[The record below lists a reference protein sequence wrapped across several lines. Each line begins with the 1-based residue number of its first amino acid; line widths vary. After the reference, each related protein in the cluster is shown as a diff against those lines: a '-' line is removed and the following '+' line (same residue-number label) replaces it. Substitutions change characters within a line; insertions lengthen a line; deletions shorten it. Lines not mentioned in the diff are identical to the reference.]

1 MPRAIWSGAISFGL
15 VTIPVRLYPAV
26 KRRNVRFHQVD
37 RETGARIRQKR
48 VSDLDSTE
56 VPWDRIV
63 KGYEL
68 PGGRVVT
75 VTDDELASLDPA
87 ATRTIDIEEF
97 VDGADIDPIYYDSAY
112 HVVPDPSTAKPYKLL
127 TTAMERA
134 GKVAI
139 AHFVMRTKQYLAAV
153 RPREGTLL
161 LSTMV
166 YADEVVPVGEI
177 EGFDALAGIE
187 IDERELAMASQL
199 IATLEA
205 DFEPERHRDTHREA
219 VLALLERKAAG
230 AEPEPVAAPAA
241 ADDTVI
247 DLMAALE
254 ASVAAAKAARERH
267 PTARAVRRAASGGAK
282 KPAAKKPA
290 AVKKKAGAKK
300 AAATKKPAAKKKP
313 AEKKAATTTASR
325 KKPAAAKK
333 KTAAKKTAAKRR
345 TAAHGDTAVTTR
357 VRQSA

>member
-48 VSDLDSTE
+48 VSAVDSSE
-56 VPWDRIV
+56 VPWERIV

-166 YADEVVPVGEI
+166 YADEIVPVSEI
-177 EGFDALAGIE
+177 EGFDALADIE

-205 DFEPERHRDTHREA
+205 HFEPERHHDTHREA
-219 VLALLERKAAG
+219 VLALIERKAAG
-230 AEPEPVAAPAA
+230 EEPEPVAASPAD
-241 ADDTVI
+241 DDTVV

-267 PTARAVRRAASGGAK
+267 PTARAAK
-282 KPAAKKPA
+282 KKPGTGSKKKKAPVTEKAPAAGKAKTTARSAKKKA
-290 AVKKKAGAKK
+290 AAGKAKTSARTTKKKAGSGSRKK
-300 AAATKKPAAKKKP
+300 AAATT
-313 AEKKAATTTASR
+313 KAVSA
-325 KKPAAAKK
+325 
-333 KTAAKKTAAKRR
+333 
-345 TAAHGDTAVTTR
+345 R
-357 VRQSA
+357 VRKSA